1 MPLLAVKRALTSEQP
16 LTLLCPDP
24 EPWTETLGMT
34 PAQGKDGSPATA
46 ASLRKAADI
55 LQESFDPIIDL
66 STGQDLLPVMVFA
79 QELGAWDY
87 TGMYTIL
94 LKHQARPSCPTLPY
108 TCCSVLTY
116 NHWSWARIY
125 AESCWV

>member
-1 MPLLAVKRALTSEQP
+1 MRSQC
-16 LTLLCPDP
+16 TLKQ
-24 EPWTETLGMT
+24 T
-34 PAQGKDGSPATA
+34 QGKDGSPATA

-79 QELGAWDY
+79 LELGAWDY

-94 LKHQARPSCPTLPY
+94 LKHQASSKAKHTVIFAGQSGGYHGPY
-108 TCCSVLTY
+108 DGRNFIMS
-116 NHWSWARIY
+116 
-125 AESCWV
+125 